1 MKTALP
7 LVTVVLPSYNEA
19 AALARNLDSIYGY
32 LDSLSDRYRFEVLII
47 NDGSRDDTAAVAEA
61 AAGRHP
67 GLKVIHHPGNFGL
80 GQAFKTAFAASRGD
94 YVVTMDADLSY
105 APETIGRMLDAL
117 VSRRAKLVL
126 ASAYMEGGR
135 TTAVPWDRH
144 LFSRVGNWLMS
155 RMDARRFSTYTCM
168 VRAYDG
174 PFIRSMEPRAH
185 GMGIMPEIIY
195 KTLILGGRIVEIPAH
210 LDWTLQQQDA
220 AAARAA
226 GGPPARRSSM
236 RVMAHMLSTSV
247 SSFLF
252 RPFMLMLGP
261 GVILLLFAAY
271 VNFWL
276 VADLLDAVRRAGHLS
291 EAAGLVY
298 AEHPATLLVGLL
310 TLLLAIQLIS
320 LGAMS
325 MQTKRYYEETYFQI
339 FRLRRQL
346 ERVEENGEAVGLARE
361 LSLTRAVAASG
372 HSAGAAKTGAS
383 VVEEAVAGAAGAGPS
398 DASSASAALR
408 GAQNAHALSALGRVV
423 EPD

>member
-1 MKTALP
+1 MKKHLP

-19 AALARNLDSIYGY
+19 AALARNLDAIYRY
-32 LDSLSDRYRFEVLII
+32 LETLSDRYCFEVLIV

-61 AAGRHP
+61 ATRRHP
-67 GLKVIHHPGNFGL
+67 SLRVIDHPGNFGL

-105 APETIGRMLDAL
+105 APETIGRMLEAL
-117 VSRRAKLVL
+117 VTRRAKLVL
-126 ASAYMEGGR
+126 ASAYMPGGK
-135 TTAVPWDRH
+135 TTAVPRDRH

-155 RMDARRFSTYTCM
+155 RMDSRRFSTYTCM

-220 AAARAA
+220 AAAREA

-252 RPFMLMLGP
+252 RPFMLMLVP
-261 GVILLLFAAY
+261 GALLLLFSVY
-271 VNFWL
+271 VNFWVL
-276 VADLLDAVRRAGHLS
+276 VELVDAIRRTGHLS
-291 EAAGLVY
+291 EATALLY
-298 AEHPATLLVGLL
+298 TEHPATLLVGML
-310 TLLLAIQLIS
+310 TLLLSVQLIS

-325 MQTKRYYEETYFQI
+325 MQKKRYYEETYFQI

-346 ERVEENGEAVGLARE
+346 ERIEETLEAGGLARSGRYKAE
-361 LSLTRAVAASG
+361 DGMTPLEAREVRAAA
-372 HSAGAAKTGAS
+372 AATGAA
-383 VVEEAVAGAAGAGPS
+383 VEQVE
-398 DASSASAALR
+398 
-408 GAQNAHALSALGRVV
+408 RVV
-423 EPD
+423 DPD